1 MKIMERRTWESSLE
15 LRKTSKIRG
24 MQTDDPQNVQ
34 MRNIKIE
41 IHTSTH
47 TQSYI
52 QSLFITHVK
61 VSQKCLLTC
70 YVF

>member
-1 MKIMERRTWESSLE
+1 MGMLSGTKKSR
-15 LRKTSKIRG
+15 IRG
-24 MQTDDPQNVQ
+24 MQTDDPQCTDEKHQ
-34 MRNIKIE
+34 TE
-41 IHTSTH
+41 IHTSIPTH
-47 TQSYI
+47 THTHSYI